1 MCFLLLAKST
11 AHIKNH
17 KCRYCEF
24 YQTHL
29 DCNGQPS
36 NVVSAKS
43 LSKYCTHP
51 KSKLHHNFCRNHL
64 DSNGQPP
71 DVVCKPTVN
80 LCVQEHRQVVCVGS
94 VRVSPCWTAVAHPP
108 KAIMKRGYSVLIR
121 SCTHSCMQAQLPSLT
136 SCMPMFS
143 EGSCETRLC
152 KLHTH
157 APHPPHTCTCPPNH
171 THSCPCS
178 PHACLCF
185 LKAVATLGC

>member
-1 MCFLLLAKST
+1 MAFWCCFQWFLSEQPAQRETTPFAVCTSNYCTPARCITLLTLTLIFKPAVCFLLLAKST

-71 DVVCKPTVN
+71 DVVCKATIKVPHTSGLTN
-80 LCVQEHRQVVCVGS
+80 
-94 VRVSPCWTAVAHPP
+94 VS
-108 KAIMKRGYSVLIR
+108 S
-121 SCTHSCMQAQLPSLT
+121 
-136 SCMPMFS
+136 
-143 EGSCETRLC
+143 TRLTLTAMDSRRMLSANPLSTCVC
-152 KLHTH
+152 KSTGKWCAWAL
-157 APHPPHTCTCPPNH
+157 
-171 THSCPCS
+171 
-178 PHACLCF
+178 LE
-185 LKAVATLGC
+185 